1 MIPTKKIPVIPVREK
16 KRGDVIKWLG
26 ACFPLTRIDD
36 IKLQPRRWGSIDE
49 KMGKAGKEQVRRDP
63 KGQLAC
69 ICYDHL
75 LTGVRCSESGQW
87 GSGRVRWTSEARVG
101 AGSESSPL
109 DFLLTGDPAFPE
121 GRLILERTAKQ
132 SENMCSR
139 FQVQGYDGCLLDEH
153 LLPLRFS
160 TAGGRHLAALGLG
173 FLLRSLLCFVP
184 WWSESLSAA
193 WGTWRVVT
201 SIWSEDETLKKLQ

>member
-1 MIPTKKIPVIPVREK
+1 MTLSCS
-16 KRGDVIKWLG
+16 LG
-26 ACFPLTRIDD
+26 GEEASM
-36 IKLQPRRWGSIDE
+36 RRWGGQGRSRSGVI
-49 KMGKAGKEQVRRDP
+49 QT
-63 KGQLAC
+63 KGQLAR

-75 LTGVRCSESGQW
+75 LTGWGQW
-87 GSGRVRWTSEARVG
+87 GRVRWTSEARVG

-109 DFLLTGDPAFPE
+109 DFLLTGDPDFPE
-121 GRLILERTAKQ
+121 GRLILEKTAKQ
-132 SENMCSR
+132 IENMCSR

-193 WGTWRVVT
+193 WGTCRVVT
-201 SIWSEDETLKKLQ
+201 SIWFEDEALKKLQ